1 VQQPQEP
8 QLTGGRARR
17 RASGRHLALPA
28 SSQRKNMDSDI
39 KEVKRELLE
48 NNINRIIKLT
58 AIMINSLDMIEDT
71 ELKLTYLR
79 IHDNAMSA
87 KRIINKA

>member
-1 VQQPQEP
+1 MEP
-8 QLTGGRARR
+8 RLNGGRARR

-28 SSQRKNMDSDI
+28 SYQRKNMDADI

-79 IHDNAMSA
+79 IHDNAMNA
-87 KRIINKA
+87 KRIITKA